1 MSLCGI
7 MQLRDGFAW
16 HCVTRLASIEFYLS
30 TDIQIGSSLSSCV
43 SHCLSL
49 PLSFAEMPWRYVPV
63 SRVLRLRT
71 EFSIEQSLHVPIVP
85 RLYGSIKF
93 PRDPMWLRKSGIWH
107 SSVRPA
113 VNGCYVI
120 NVRRSLVITRSL
132 IVQIHAIFDPTP
144 RWNIGRILS
153 ASIIIE
159 SFIICVY
166 FYIFFI
172 NFLCVRVDEK
182 VSRKQHNLFNIIG
195 NNRDRY

>member
-1 MSLCGI
+1 MRTQIICGMRPWI
-7 MQLRDGFAW
+7 YVTVRHYAVTWWFRLTLRHAVSVHRVLPIYRHTNWFI
-16 HCVTRLASIEFYLS
+16 TLLLRI
-30 TDIQIGSSLSSCV
+30 SLS
-43 SHCLSL
+43 LSL
-49 PLSFAEMPWRYVPV
+49 SLSFAEMPWWYVPV

-132 IVQIHAIFDPTP
+132 IVRIHAIFDPTP
-144 RWNIGRILS
+144 QWNIGRILS
-153 ASIIIE
+153 VSRIIE
-159 SFIICVY
+159 PITCAY
-166 FYIFFI
+166 F
-172 NFLCVRVDEK
+172 
-182 VSRKQHNLFNIIG
+182 
-195 NNRDRY
+195 